1 VAEYNMYLDA
11 YKLGLVDDVE
21 VLKKSEIFD
30 KEGVL
35 QRKGQM
41 AQMQQY
47 ISQLEGQVK
56 KLSGDLQTAERETV
70 GARKRVETEK
80 FKTQLNDVIT
90 SSKSK
95 EKEKIMELGNLAD
108 QMAKNFEDEKKNN
121 SGSER

>member
-1 VAEYNMYLDA
+1 
-11 YKLGLVDDVE
+11 
-21 VLKKSEIFD
+21 
-30 KEGVL
+30 
-35 QRKGQM
+35 
-41 AQMQQY
+41 MQQY